1 MEKQSEMKLMRKLAR
16 RKLDLDPRSPNFA
29 RDFAIAAKAFTRKAT
44 RSPEAALAVLVS
56 EGIMTPSGKLTKE
69 YGGQD

>member
-1 MEKQSEMKLMRKLAR
+1 MEKQSETKLKRKPTP

-29 RDFAIAAKAFTRKAT
+29 RDFAKAARAFTRKAT

-56 EGIMTPSGKLTKE
+56 EGILTPAGRLSKN
-69 YGGQD
+69 YGG

>member
-1 MEKQSEMKLMRKLAR
+1 MKNYVIKAKKKRIP
-16 RKLDLDPRSPNFA
+16 RKLDLDPRSPNFT

-56 EGIMTPSGKLTKE
+56 EGIVTPSGKLTKH
-69 YGGQD
+69 YGG

>member
-1 MEKQSEMKLMRKLAR
+1 MNNKVEPKSRGKRTP

-44 RSPEAALAVLVS
+44 KSPKAALAVLVS
-56 EGIMTPSGKLTKE
+56 EGIVTRSGKLSKN
-69 YGGQD
+69 YR

>member
-1 MEKQSEMKLMRKLAR
+1 MGKQVEVKTRRKRAP

-29 RDFAIAAKAFTRKAT
+29 RDFAVAAKAFTRKAT

-56 EGIMTPSGKLTKE
+56 EGIVTPSGKLSKN
-69 YGGQD
+69 YGG